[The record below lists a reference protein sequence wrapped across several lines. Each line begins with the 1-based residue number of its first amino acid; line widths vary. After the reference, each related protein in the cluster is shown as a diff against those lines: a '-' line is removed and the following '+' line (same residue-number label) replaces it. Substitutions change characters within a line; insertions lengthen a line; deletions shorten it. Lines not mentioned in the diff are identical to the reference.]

1 MKQLQ
6 NLGNQ
11 NPALAKSFMTV
22 LEESLND
29 VVGGQS
35 KSCFVYDSQTNY
47 MLYLYEGM
55 QTFNFGIWSA
65 EILERDQRDMKMD
78 RSEEDILCDAKLIHK
93 CRCGIVVNYAEPSA
107 ESFLCLMRGLAINEL
122 TGGLIKE
129 NGVISFLQKI
139 FCIEDSELP
148 NGKIK

>member
-6 NLGNQ
+6 NLGKQ
-11 NPALAKSFMTV
+11 NPAWVKSYMAL

-29 VVGGQS
+29 VVGGQC
-35 KSCFVYDSQTNY
+35 KSYFIYDTHTNY

-55 QTFNFGIWSA
+55 QTFNSGIWSF
-65 EILERDQRDMKMD
+65 EILERDKRYMKMD

-93 CRCGIVVNYAEPSA
+93 CRCDIVVNYAEPSA

-129 NGVISFLQKI
+129 NGAISFLQKI
-139 FCIEDSELP
+139 FCIEDSELL
-148 NGKIK
+148 NREIK